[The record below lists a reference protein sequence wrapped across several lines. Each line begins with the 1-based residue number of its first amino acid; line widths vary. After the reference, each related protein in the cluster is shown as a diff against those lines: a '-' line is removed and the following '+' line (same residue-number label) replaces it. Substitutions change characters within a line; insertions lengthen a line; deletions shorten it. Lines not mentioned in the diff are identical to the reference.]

1 MKKYAEDVT
10 ERVKRAA
17 KATADYGFVR
27 KPELRHQYEMLFNHN
42 GQVIS
47 GLKNMDLFL
56 SIDLPKVEDIAH
68 VLPPFL
74 ECDNWAA
81 PHQTNRNQHL

>member
-1 MKKYAEDVT
+1 
-10 ERVKRAA
+10 
-17 KATADYGFVR
+17 
-27 KPELRHQYEMLFNHN
+27 MLFSHH

-56 SIDLPKVEDIAH
+56 SIDLPKVTDIAH
-68 VLPPFL
+68 VPLPFL

-81 PHQTNRNQHL
+81 PHLHKQKPACLLLGARVWEK